1 MSILSKVVQ
10 SPDVLDS
17 SKAIQFTRDI
27 EILIKQGVKIVLL
40 DLKNV
45 TFMSSSGLMA
55 LVSVLRIARASGC
68 KAFIHSSSDQVRIIL
83 EMTGLDQV
91 VQILNNSEDFK
102 NLETKAVSNVQPK
115 LDTLP
120 RSVSSRKLKSA
131 GSKAQAASAL

>member
-10 SPDVLDS
+10 SPDVLDG
-17 SKAIQFTRDI
+17 SKATQFTRDI

-40 DLKNV
+40 DLRNV

-55 LVSVLRIARASGC
+55 LVSVLRMARDSGC
-68 KAFIHSSSDQVRIIL
+68 KAFIHSSSAQVRIIL

-91 VQILNNSEDFK
+91 VQILNNSEDFN
-102 NLETKAVSNVQPK
+102 NLEAKPVSNVQPK

-131 GSKAQAASAL
+131 GSQAQAASAR